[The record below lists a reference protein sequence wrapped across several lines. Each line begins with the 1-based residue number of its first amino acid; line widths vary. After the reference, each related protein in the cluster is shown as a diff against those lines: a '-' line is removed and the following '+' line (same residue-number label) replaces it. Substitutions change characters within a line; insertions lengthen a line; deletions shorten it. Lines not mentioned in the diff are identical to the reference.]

1 MKLGIVARLGNGEPD
16 NCESMGAVPMTP
28 NIRRKLRMRL
38 LRHGVPVLLV
48 VGAMASI
55 TFGLAIPANAF
66 GADRSPAQA
75 GAAKAGH
82 TKDDSRNRALDV
94 RIQEILRRPEFR
106 NARWGM
112 KFYSPDAN
120 EVVYALNA
128 DQLFN
133 PASAMKVFVAGTA
146 FSALGAD
153 YRFHTSVYRTGP
165 VENGVLR
172 GDLVLVAS
180 GDLLLGGRVLRDGTL
195 ALPERDHTYDMSPGA
210 VPVSADPLRSIH
222 DLVEQIAAHGIRRV
236 EGRVLV
242 DASLF
247 REAKGEAGGTGQVV
261 ISPIMINDNLV
272 DVVVR
277 PASRVGDAGSVRVA
291 PETAYV
297 KIVNKTRTTAAAAG
311 TAVVLMRR
319 MGPGAL
325 QFTDDVTNADGSHTV
340 NLTGDIALGSR
351 PVLCAYRVPEPV
363 RFAEMLLVEA
373 LVARGISAR
382 VDLLTRTDEGALA
395 AFYRP
400 ENRVAELVS
409 PPLSDEVKPMLK
421 LSSNPQTLHF
431 AYLVGAIAGH
441 EKQNAR
447 QAGQEIQQKLFEK
460 AGVSRGVKQGGEL
473 GMDRYSADAFITF
486 LTYMSHQPWFAQYL
500 HALPILGKDGTVAKV
515 QAGTPAAGH
524 VWRTGSGP
532 FRVGPHRARP
542 LQGWAALG
550 AALSGLVAFWQVE
563 KAAFEKPSWRGIHPR
578 WTVPQGSVKF
588 PVSNFRGNSCGR
600 PESSA

>member
-1 MKLGIVARLGNGEPD
+1 
-16 NCESMGAVPMTP
+16 MGW
-28 NIRRKLRMRL
+28 LRYC
-38 LRHGVPVLLV
+38 VPVLVLV
-48 VGAMASI
+48 SAMAPIKVS
-55 TFGLAIPANAF
+55 FSNPAHAF
-66 GADRSPAQA
+66 GADRSPAEV
-75 GAAKAGH
+75 H
-82 TKDDSRNRALDV
+82 ALEA

-106 NARWGM
+106 NVRWGM
-112 KFYSPDAN
+112 KFYSRDAN
-120 EVVYALNA
+120 EVVYTLNA

-153 YRFHTSVYRTGP
+153 YRFHTPVYRTGP

-180 GDLLLGGRVLRDGTL
+180 GDLLLGGRVLPDGTL

-272 DVVVR
+272 DVVVQ

-297 KIVNKTRTTAAAAG
+297 KIINKTRTTAAAAK
-311 TAVVLMRR
+311 APVAMMRM
-319 MGPGAL
+319 MGPGSL
-325 QFTDDVTNADGSHTV
+325 RLTDDVTNADGSHTV
-340 NLTGDIALGSR
+340 TLTGDISLGSR

-382 VDLLTRTDEGALA
+382 ADLLTRTDEGALV

-400 ENRVAELVS
+400 KNRVAELVS

-431 AYLVGAIAGH
+431 PYLVGAIAGH

-447 QAGQEIQQKLFEK
+447 QAGKEIQQKLFEK
-460 AGVSRGVKQGGEL
+460 AGVVRGFRLGGEL
-473 GMDRYSADAFITF
+473 GMDRYSADAFIRF
-486 LTYMSHQPWFAQYL
+486 LTYMSHQPWFPQYL
-500 HALPILGKDGTVAKV
+500 HALPIMGKDGSVAKV

-524 VWRTGSGP
+524 VYAKTGSALWMIEPSDRGEVTK
-532 FRVGPHRARP
+532 VGPAGGLRSTFKGKP
-542 LQGWAALG
+542 PQNGVNLVKALAG
-550 AALSGLVAFWQVE
+550 YLELPDGRFIVFAEFLEMEGV
-563 KAAFEKPSWRGIHPR
+563 RGFKGFDPIDQAMGEIASA
-578 WTVPQGSVKF
+578 VY
-588 PVSNFRGNSCGR
+588 
-600 PESSA
+600 ESLTSR

>member
-1 MKLGIVARLGNGEPD
+1 
-16 NCESMGAVPMTP
+16 
-28 NIRRKLRMRL
+28 
-38 LRHGVPVLLV
+38 
-48 VGAMASI
+48 
-55 TFGLAIPANAF
+55 
-66 GADRSPAQA
+66 
-75 GAAKAGH
+75 
-82 TKDDSRNRALDV
+82 
-94 RIQEILRRPEFR
+94 
-106 NARWGM
+106 M
-112 KFYSPDAN
+112 KFYSRDAN
-120 EVVYALNA
+120 EVVYTLNA

-153 YRFHTSVYRTGP
+153 YRFHTPVYRTGP

-180 GDLLLGGRVLRDGTL
+180 GDLLLGGRVLPDGTL

-272 DVVVR
+272 DVVVQ

-297 KIVNKTRTTAAAAG
+297 KIINKTRTTAAAAK
-311 TAVVLMRR
+311 APVAMMRM
-319 MGPGAL
+319 MGPGSL
-325 QFTDDVTNADGSHTV
+325 RLTDDVTNADGSHTV
-340 NLTGDIALGSR
+340 TLTGDISLGSR

-363 RFAEMLLVEA
+363 RFAEMLLVEV

-382 VDLLTRTDEGALA
+382 ADLLTRTDEGALV

-400 ENRVAELVS
+400 KNRVAELVS

-431 AYLVGAIAGH
+431 PYLVGAIAGH

-447 QAGQEIQQKLFEK
+447 QAGKEIQQKLFEK
-460 AGVSRGVKQGGEL
+460 AGVVRGFRLGGEL
-473 GMDRYSADAFITF
+473 GMDRYSADAFIRF
-486 LTYMSHQPWFAQYL
+486 LTYMSHQPWFPQYL
-500 HALPILGKDGTVAKV
+500 HALPIMGKDGSVAKV

-524 VWRTGSGP
+524 VYAKTGMLFG
-532 FRVGPHRARP
+532 
-542 LQGWAALG
+542 
-550 AALSGLVAFWQVE
+550 
-563 KAAFEKPSWRGIHPR
+563 
-578 WTVPQGSVKF
+578 
-588 PVSNFRGNSCGR
+588 
-600 PESSA
+600 

>member
-1 MKLGIVARLGNGEPD
+1 
-16 NCESMGAVPMTP
+16 
-28 NIRRKLRMRL
+28 
-38 LRHGVPVLLV
+38 
-48 VGAMASI
+48 
-55 TFGLAIPANAF
+55 
-66 GADRSPAQA
+66 
-75 GAAKAGH
+75 
-82 TKDDSRNRALDV
+82 
-94 RIQEILRRPEFR
+94 
-106 NARWGM
+106 M
-112 KFYSPDAN
+112 KFYSPDAK
-120 EVVYALNA
+120 EVVYTLNS

-153 YRFHTSVYRTGP
+153 YRFHTPIYRTGP

-180 GDLLLGGRVLRDGTL
+180 GDLLLGGRVLSDGTL

-236 EGRVLV
+236 AGRVLV

-277 PASRVGDAGSVRVA
+277 PASRVGEAGSVSVA

-297 KIVNKTRTTAAAAG
+297 KIINKTRTTAAAAG
-311 TAVVLMRR
+311 TAVVLMRQ

-382 VDLLTRTDEGALA
+382 ADLLTRTDEGALA
-395 AFYRP
+395 GFYRP

-431 AYLVGAIAGH
+431 PYLVGAIAGH
-441 EKQNAR
+441 EKENAR

-460 AGVSRGVKQGGEL
+460 AGVVRGFKLGGEL

-486 LTYMSHQPWFAQYL
+486 LTYMSQQPWFARYL

-524 VWRTGSGP
+524 VYAKTGSAVWMIMP
-532 FRVGPHRARP
+532 PDRREVT
-542 LQGWAALG
+542 
-550 AALSGLVAFWQVE
+550 
-563 KAAFEKPSWRGIHPR
+563 KAAPSNRGEVTIAAPSKRGEMTIAAPSNRGEMTQIGPAGGLRSTFKGKPPQNGANLVKALAGYLELPDGRYIVFAEFLELEGVRGFKGFDPIDQ
-578 WTVPQGSVKF
+578 VMGEIASAVY
-588 PVSNFRGNSCGR
+588 
-600 PESSA
+600 ESLASR